1 MATLSNTSIEEM
13 DYITGDN
20 QYEYSLEMMDAA
32 APGGDDEEG
41 EEEEEA
47 QEQTGDNDNDN
58 KGSEEENPPLDPGTV
73 HSPLTTQ
80 TGGKTKP

>member
-1 MATLSNTSIEEM
+1 MATLNDSSIQEM

-32 APGGDDEEG
+32 APGGDEEEG
-41 EEEEEA
+41 EEEEEE
-47 QEQTGDNDNDN
+47 QEQTGVAEEP
-58 KGSEEENPPLDPGTV
+58 GEEENPPLDPGTV